1 MAGYIGTRIPVISPG
16 AERKRVFNV
25 TGSQSVFT
33 GVLYTPG
40 FVHVFKNGERL
51 VEGTDYTGSNGT
63 SITLTTPATGGDV
76 VVVISNATFDIA
88 DVVPSTGG
96 TFQGPVDFA
105 DSASFLDIDIADK
118 IAHSGDTDTAI
129 RFPEANTFSVE
140 TAGSERMRVDSDGNV
155 GIGTT
160 SPTEAL
166 DVSGTVKATAFEGDG
181 SQLTGINAGSWE
193 ILQRVTANNDAA
205 LDFAVF
211 DHAVYEHYHLIYSD
225 VVTPGVNFNLRYSTD
240 GGSTFHTSGYA
251 FGKQYRVSNS
261 FTHTDAASQAQITL
275 CGTMGGG
282 FGSQNTANVAGMQG
296 ELFFFNPGDPTSPAV
311 CRAVTA
317 HQSASY
323 GLNMLNQDGW
333 RAADEAVDAFRLFPT
348 SGNIVRG
355 NFTLLGLK
363 R

>member
-51 VEGTDYTGSNGT
+51 VEGTDYTGSDGT

-118 IAHSGDTDTAI
+118 IAHSGDADTAI

-181 SQLTGINAGSWE
+181 SSLTGISTETMFLTEEQTSGTNGGASSVGWNARLNTLVHNGITGASFSTPTITLPAGTYE
-193 ILQRVTANNDAA
+193 VQALAANGVAAQHKLRMYDSDNTASLADGLTVTRTASGEKDYQTPGFMRFTLAAETDVRLEQYQDAA
-205 LDFAVF
+205 NA
-211 DHAVYEHYHLIYSD
+211 
-225 VVTPGVNFNLRYSTD
+225 T
-240 GGSTFHTSGYA
+240 
-251 FGKQYRVSNS
+251 
-261 FTHTDAASQAQITL
+261 
-275 CGTMGGG
+275 
-282 FGSQNTANVAGMQG
+282 
-296 ELFFFNPGDPTSPAV
+296 
-311 CRAVTA
+311 
-317 HQSASY
+317 Y
-323 GLNMLNQDGW
+323 GLGFAISQGTEIY
-333 RAADEAVDAFRLFPT
+333 AQCIIKKVA
-348 SGNIVRG
+348 
-355 NFTLLGLK
+355 
-363 R
+363 